1 MLGHLAWYVKRGELE
16 ATAVIDEERLRH
28 LEARIDET
36 GVLPLGALKAALG
49 EGYTYGEINLV
60 LALRDR
66 QAGQGEE

>member
-1 MLGHLAWYVKRGELE
+1 M
-16 ATAVIDEERLRH
+16 IDEERLRH
-28 LEARIDET
+28 LEARIEAN
-36 GVLPLGALKAALG
+36 GVLPRSALKEALG